1 MADSIF
7 DVNENVGVLFEKLEK
22 FLTSKTVI
30 GEAIKVGEATLIP
43 FITTSFGLGSGGG
56 DGRDPKGAAG
66 IGGGSGIGARI
77 SPTAVLVIK
86 GEQIEMIPIKKNA
99 GFEKLVEMVPE
110 IVSKVNC
117 KKNDKKVNEEEE

>member
-1 MADSIF
+1 MSIDSKF
-7 DVNENVGVLFEKLEK
+7 DVNENVSVLFEKLEK

-30 GEAIKVGEATLIP
+30 GEPIKVGEATLIP

-56 DGRDPKGAAG
+56 DGYDAKGAHG

-77 SPTAVLVIK
+77 SPTAVLVIR
-86 GEQIEMIPIKKNA
+86 GDDIEMIPIKKSA

-117 KKNDKKVNEEEE
+117 CKKGDGMNKEE